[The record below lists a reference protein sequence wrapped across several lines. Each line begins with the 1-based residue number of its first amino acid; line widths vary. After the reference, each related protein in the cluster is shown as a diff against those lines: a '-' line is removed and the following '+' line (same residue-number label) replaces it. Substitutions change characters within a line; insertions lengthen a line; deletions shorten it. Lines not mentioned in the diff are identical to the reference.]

1 MAVTMD
7 VPLFFCILSGNA
19 GMIATVIPE
28 KTACIRCIF
37 PISPEK
43 EKGTPILGA
52 GSITNKEVSFH

>member
-1 MAVTMD
+1 
-7 VPLFFCILSGNA
+7 
-19 GMIATVIPE
+19 MIATVIPE

-43 EKGTPILGA
+43 GTPILGA